1 EHHDRAA
8 ARLGVGR
15 NGGASAQEIAVI
27 TVRVIAILVLLTTLG
42 VADVA
47 VAANLRCGMV
57 LGEQAV
63 LDRDLVCDGPGLI
76 VRNPRTVLQ
85 LNGHTILSR
94 RTCAE
99 GAAPAGIVVEPTADG
114 AQIFGPGL
122 IRGFVNGIAVTTASR
137 VQLRDLRVTDSCTN
151 GILVAGGDDARVDG
165 VTLHRNGL
173 EGDEG
178 TGIRA
183 EHVDRFTLEASEV
196 FGNGHGDRVG
206 AVDLRDC
213 THCRVA
219 QNRMLGNRAAGLR
232 LDLDSHDAAVE
243 KNVALDNAFA
253 DLVDDG
259 NDSIFA
265 LNVFERGTGVVPP
278 KLAPLVGRAE
288 RGVPA
293 VAGCATVSDT
303 VKPRE
308 TVTVTCPQ
316 DPQLRGLRNSVV
328 GYRLLFMDRPFGGA
342 CAGSEIKAAHSG
354 GGGSLTCTN
363 PSPIWL
369 LALEVTCCLN

>member
-1 EHHDRAA
+1 MRAH
-8 ARLGVGR
+8 
-15 NGGASAQEIAVI
+15 
-27 TVRVIAILVLLTTLG
+27 RVLMALVLVGPLSST
-42 VADVA
+42 AVA
-47 VAANLRCGMV
+47 VGANLRCGMV

-85 LNGHTILSR
+85 LNGHTIVSR

-122 IRGFVNGIAVTTASR
+122 IRGFVNGIAVTTAPR

-151 GILVAGGDDARVDG
+151 GILVADGDDARVDG

-173 EGDEG
+173 EGEEG
-178 TGIRA
+178 AGIRA

-213 THCRVA
+213 RHCRVA
-219 QNRMLGNRAAGLR
+219 QNRILGNRAAGLR
-232 LDLDSHDAAVE
+232 LDLESHDAAVE

-293 VAGCATVSDT
+293 VAGCATVSDMM
-303 VKPRE
+303 KPRE

-316 DPQLRGLRNSVV
+316 DPQLRGLRNTVV
-328 GYRLLFMDRPFGGA
+328 GYRLFVGDRPFGGG
-342 CAGSEIKAAHSG
+342 CASSQIKPAYSG
-354 GGGSLTCTN
+354 GGGSVTCTN
-363 PSPIWL
+363 PSPIWML
-369 LALEVTCCLN
+369 MLEVTCCLN

>member
-1 EHHDRAA
+1 MTAPRLVAALVLSLALGMSDGAA
-8 ARLGVGR
+8 AT
-15 NGGASAQEIAVI
+15 S
-27 TVRVIAILVLLTTLG
+27 
-42 VADVA
+42 
-47 VAANLRCGMV
+47 LRCGKV

-85 LNGHTILSR
+85 LNGHTIVSR

-122 IRGFVNGIAVTTASR
+122 IRGFVNGITVTTAER
-137 VQLRDLRVTDSCTN
+137 VQLRDLRVSDSCTN
-151 GILVAGGDDARVDG
+151 GVLIAGAAAARADG

-173 EGDEG
+173 AGDEG
-178 TGIRA
+178 SGIRV
-183 EHVDRFTLEASEV
+183 EHGERFALEASEV
-196 FGNGHGDRVG
+196 FGSGHGDRSG

-213 THCRVA
+213 NQCRVVG
-219 QNRMLGNRAAGLR
+219 NRILGNRAPGVR

-243 KNVALDNAFA
+243 RNVVLDNGFA

-259 NDSIFA
+259 NDSVFA

-293 VAGCATVSDT
+293 VAGCATVSDMM
-303 VKPRE
+303 KPRE
-308 TVTVTCPQ
+308 AITVTCPQ
-316 DPQLRGLRNSVV
+316 DAQLRGLRNSVV
-328 GYRLLFMDRPFGGA
+328 GYRLFVGDKPYGGTCTGA
-342 CAGSEIKAAHSG
+342 EIKAAHSG
-354 GGGSLTCTN
+354 GGGSITCTN
-363 PSPIWL
+363 PSPIWAL
-369 LALEVTCCLN
+369 MLEVTCCLN